1 MHAAKSFLDT
11 WLIRKDY
18 DAAFRSLSTKSYAC
32 YDLTRGPEAPA
43 STSLDDA
50 GRRIRASLERIGQ
63 WVGKTR
69 HLETI
74 IEPAE
79 PRHSAIRVMD
89 HPYSRTFS
97 LTSFPTAL
105 GDAVECD
112 ARARGAV
119 PPDPL
124 PLEYGEAF
132 GMTLRFRT
140 QDGDAPVLRLLWR
153 KEENAWRVTSYDVE
167 VPN

>member
-1 MHAAKSFLDT
+1 MQ
-11 WLIRKDY
+11 
-18 DAAFRSLSTKSYAC
+18 
-32 YDLTRGPEAPA
+32 RGEELRGHLVDSQGLRRGVSIPVDEKLRVLRPRAGSDAPA

-50 GRRIRASLERIGQ
+50 GRKIRASLERIGQ
-63 WVGKTR
+63 WVGTPR
-69 HLETI
+69 NLEAI
-74 IEPAE
+74 VEAAE
-79 PRHSAIRVMD
+79 PLHPSIRVMD
-89 HPYSRTFS
+89 QPYSRVFS

-132 GMTLRFRT
+132 GMTFRFRT
-140 QDGDAPVLRLLWR
+140 QGGDAPVLRLLWR
-153 KEENAWRVTSYDVE
+153 KEDGAWRVTSYDVE
-167 VPN
+167 VP